1 MQPVQPPARSPL
13 PGAGSCLLP
22 SSVVWGLAEVI
33 PKQSGVC
40 VLQDAPCRE
49 VLWLHSADSS
59 SLMAPV
65 GCWGEVP
72 TPEGSLYIM
81 EVELA
86 ERL

>member
-1 MQPVQPPARSPL
+1 MQPIQPPARSPL

-22 SSVVWGLAEVI
+22 SSVVWGLAEFI
-33 PKQSGVC
+33 PEQSGTC

-65 GCWGEVP
+65 GCWGGVLV
-72 TPEGSLYIM
+72 PEGNLYIT

>member
-1 MQPVQPPARSPL
+1 MQPVQPPARSPR

-22 SSVVWGLAEVI
+22 SSVVECLAEFI
-33 PKQSGVC
+33 PEQSGTC

-65 GCWGEVP
+65 GCWGEVAV
-72 TPEGSLYIM
+72 PEGSLYIT

-86 ERL
+86 QRL